1 MLHGLLLAA
10 AVSAAPRMAVLSLQG
25 AGDVDPQLAAA
36 MTESV
41 TAEVAVRGFFEPI
54 SAGEIATLLGI
65 ERQRQLLGCDE
76 SGGSCMSEIA
86 GALGAPYVMSGSLAR
101 VEGIYQLNLQVTDTT
116 KGRVLA
122 RSTKVARDF
131 QSLRALIPWAVAEA
145 SGTALPPPP
154 SRVLPISLIS
164 VGGASVIAG
173 GVLGLI
179 ALNEEAAIMG
189 ELRSD
194 DMNRAVVLASADGF
208 QQRLNQTALNRT
220 VALSALLAGAA
231 LVGLG
236 AFLLPPEAPQ
246 TGVRATLVPTPAGVA
261 VVGVFQ

>member
-1 MLHGLLLAA
+1 MLHSVILTA
-10 AVSAAPRMAVLSLQG
+10 AVSALPRMAVLSLQG

-54 SAGEIATLLGI
+54 SAGEIATLLGL
-65 ERQRQLLGCDE
+65 ERQRQLLGCD
-76 SGGSCMSEIA
+76 GADSCTSEIA

-101 VEGIYQLNLQVTDTT
+101 VEGIYQLNLQVTDTA

-154 SRVLPISLIS
+154 SRVLPISLIA
-164 VGGASVIAG
+164 VGGASFIAG

-179 ALNEEAAIMG
+179 ALNEEATIMG

-194 DMNRAVVLASADGF
+194 DMNRAVVLESADGF
-208 QQRLNQTALNRT
+208 RQRLAQTAVNRT
-220 VALSALLAGAA
+220 LALTALLAGAA

-246 TGVRATLVPTPAGVA
+246 TGVRAMLVPSPGGLAF
-261 VVGVFQ
+261 VGVFR